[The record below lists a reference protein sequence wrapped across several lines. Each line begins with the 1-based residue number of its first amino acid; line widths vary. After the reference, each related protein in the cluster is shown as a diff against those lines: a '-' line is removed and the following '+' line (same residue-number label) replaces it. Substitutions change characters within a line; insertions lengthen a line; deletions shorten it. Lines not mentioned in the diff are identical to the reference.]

1 MWLEEL
7 MCPISVL
14 QNVLLLLGAK
24 KWRAKVEKDEI
35 NRTGCLWSLIGYFFY
50 GLEDTAQF
58 ALNDKITQL
67 WKEVGLL
74 NIASSAE

>member
-1 MWLEEL
+1 
-7 MCPISVL
+7 MCFYFSVL
-14 QNVLLLLGAK
+14 KNEEQRLRWMKLTELVVCEASLG
-24 KWRAKVEKDEI
+24 I
-35 NRTGCLWSLIGYFFY
+35 FFY

-74 NIASSAE
+74 NTASSAE